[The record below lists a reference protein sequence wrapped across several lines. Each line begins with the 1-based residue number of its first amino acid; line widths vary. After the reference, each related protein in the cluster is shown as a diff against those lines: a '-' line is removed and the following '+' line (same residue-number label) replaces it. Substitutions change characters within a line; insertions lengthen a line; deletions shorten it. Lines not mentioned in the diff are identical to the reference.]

1 MQTNLERYDRQM
13 RFAPIGEH
21 GQNRLY
27 AGHVT
32 IIGCGALGS
41 GIAHNLARAGI
52 GHLRIID
59 RDRLE
64 TSNLHRQM
72 LYTEAD
78 VYAQKDKA
86 VAAAD
91 RLREINSEIEIEP
104 IVTEVTAENIADLIK
119 NTDIVADGLDNMA
132 ARFLVNEACVRARVP
147 YIYAGAV
154 AAEGMSMTILPGKG
168 PCLRCLIEDVP
179 PPGSIKTC
187 NDIGVIN
194 PVTSMV
200 SAIVSC
206 EVMKL
211 LTGQGEPNTSLLHFD
226 VWAMAW
232 HSSLVHRR
240 QQCPVCGNS
249 TR

>member
-1 MQTNLERYDRQM
+1 MRNDTQRYDRQM
-13 RFAPIGEH
+13 RFAPIGEA
-21 GQNRLY
+21 GQKRLR

-78 VYAQKDKA
+78 VRAKKPKA
-86 VAAAD
+86 IAAAD
-91 RLREINSEIEIEP
+91 HLRDINSEIEIEP
-104 IVTEVTAENIADLIK
+104 IVTKVTAENIGDLIK
-119 NTDIVADGLDNMA
+119 HTDLVADGLDNMD
-132 ARFLVNEACVRARVP
+132 ARFVVNEACVRAHIP

-154 AAEGMSMTILPGKG
+154 AAEGMSMTILPGNG
-168 PCLRCLIEDVP
+168 PCLRCLIEEAP

-187 NDIGVIN
+187 NDLGVIN
-194 PVTSMV
+194 PVTTIDSPH
-200 SAIVSC
+200 SNEGSTPIEQHRART
-206 EVMKL
+206 KL
-211 LTGQGEPNTSLLHFD
+211 QDLPGSSGSLENP
-226 VWAMAW
+226 
-232 HSSLVHRR
+232 RR
-240 QQCPVCGNS
+240 
-249 TR
+249 